1 MKLLPLLVSLF
12 VFLAV
17 FTLVLSFL
25 FHIFGIR
32 MEIQHRLQRFTGK
45 ESHKKESD
53 SLPLLSRFRN
63 WLQKASLVFASRS
76 FAQLVGEELAK
87 ADLPLKGEEFLLL
100 LFSASVLLPVLIWL
114 ISHNLALALLVASS
128 GGILPFLWLRVAKKQ
143 KAERF
148 NRQLGD
154 ALGVLTNSLRAGYS
168 FLQAV
173 EKVSQETSPPLADE
187 FSLLLREI
195 KLGVSTEE
203 ALLRL
208 GKRVSSAD
216 LDLLITAVLIQRQV
230 GGNLAEIID
239 NISQTIRERI
249 RIQGE
254 VKTLTAQG
262 RVSGIIIGLLPLAV
276 IGMLTFINP
285 AGYVSMLFKHP
296 WGQIMLLYAVI
307 SEVIGVIIIRRI
319 ISIEV

>member
-1 MKLLPLLVSLF
+1 MKTLPFIISFL

-17 FTLVLSFL
+17 SALTAGVLLPL
-25 FHIFGIR
+25 FGVRIEIR
-32 MEIQHRLQRFTGK
+32 QRLQRFAGK
-45 ESHKKESD
+45 SSPAKEED
-53 SLPLLSRFRN
+53 SLSLPARLRM
-63 WLQKASLVFASRS
+63 WEQKISQVFASRS
-76 FAQLVGEELAK
+76 FAQVFGEELAK
-87 ADLPLKGEEFLLL
+87 TDLPLKGEEFMLL
-100 LFSASVLLPVLIWL
+100 LFGTSVLLPLIAWL
-114 ISHNLALALLVASS
+114 ISRSAAPALLLAAA
-128 GGILPFLWLRVAKKQ
+128 GALLPLLWLKTAKKR

-154 ALGVLTNSLRAGYS
+154 ALSVLTNSLRAGYS

-173 EKVSQETSPPLADE
+173 EKVSQETSPPLAEE
-187 FSLLLREI
+187 FALLLREI
-195 KLGVSTEE
+195 QLGINTEE

-208 GKRVSSAD
+208 GKRVSSDD
-216 LDLLITAVLIQRQV
+216 LDLLITAVLIQRQA

-254 VKTLTAQG
+254 IKTLTAQG

-276 IGMLTFINP
+276 IGILTFINP
-285 AGYVSMLFKHP
+285 GYVSMLFKHP
-296 WGQIMLLYAVI
+296 WGQIMLLYAAA
-307 SEVIGVIIIRRI
+307 SEVIGAIIIRRI